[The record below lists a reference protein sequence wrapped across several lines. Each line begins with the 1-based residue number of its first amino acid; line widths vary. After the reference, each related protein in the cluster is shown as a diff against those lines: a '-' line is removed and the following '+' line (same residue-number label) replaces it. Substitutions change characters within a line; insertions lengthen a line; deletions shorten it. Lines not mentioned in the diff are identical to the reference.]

1 MSAIAGDKVVN
12 SYLGPGIAV
21 RVRAFVDDIDF
32 FHFGGSEF
40 YKSEYVENAA
50 FGECDSC
57 VLGLEETCSSFQIII
72 Q

>member
-21 RVRAFVDDIDF
+21 RVRAFVDGVDF
-32 FHFGGSEF
+32 FHFDGSEF
-40 YKSEYVENAA
+40 YKSEYVENMV
-50 FGECDSC
+50 FGECDGC
-57 VLGLEETCSSFQIII
+57 VLDFEETCSSFQIIV